1 MGNCLQTKKA
11 VSPSINIT
19 PSSNT
24 SITYDKSTEP
34 KTKQVSITFLKL
46 LIDKMDDID
55 AIINLIDNSVFEIS
69 DIVESVSKHM
79 GLSHDYELEMYLYG
93 KTNIRVYFTSEQN
106 NMLFKLVKMLMKYK
120 KQSIIKKAHDEC
132 RELNNEEKI
141 ELLL

>member
-106 NMLFKLVKMLMKYK
+106 NMLFKLVKLLMKYK
-120 KQSIIKKAHDEC
+120 KTSIIKRAQDEC
-132 RELNNEEKI
+132 RELNDDEQLM
-141 ELLL
+141 LLM